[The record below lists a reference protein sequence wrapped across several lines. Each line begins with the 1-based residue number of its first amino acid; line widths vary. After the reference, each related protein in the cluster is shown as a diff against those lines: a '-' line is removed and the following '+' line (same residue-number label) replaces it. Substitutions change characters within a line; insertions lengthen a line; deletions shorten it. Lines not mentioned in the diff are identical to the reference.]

1 VDRPTQPDAGA
12 LTQLASAARE
22 CTACELY
29 KDATQTV
36 FGEGAPD
43 ARLVLVGEQPGDAED
58 VQGRPFVGPA
68 GGVLDRAL
76 AAAGIDRETVYVTNA
91 VKHFRFVQ
99 RGKRRIHAK
108 PGREHIEACHPW
120 LAKELAQVR
129 PEIVVA
135 LGATAVQALLG
146 SKYRVM
152 RDRGALIPFGD
163 LDALI
168 TIHPSAVLRMPPE
181 DRDKGFGGLVAD
193 LTIAAQAI
201 GS

>member
-1 VDRPTQPDAGA
+1 M
-12 LTQLASAARE
+12 
-22 CTACELY
+22 
-29 KDATQTV
+29 
-36 FGEGAPD
+36 
-43 ARLVLVGEQPGDAED
+43 VGEQPGDVED

-76 AAAGIDRETVYVTNA
+76 TEAGIDRETVYVTNA

-120 LAKELAQVR
+120 LEKELALIA

-135 LGATAVQALLG
+135 LGATAVTALLG

-152 RDRGALIPFGD
+152 RDRGTLIPFGGAQ
-163 LDALI
+163 ALI
-168 TIHPSAVLRMPPE
+168 TIHPSAVLRMAPE
-181 DRDKGFGGLVAD
+181 EREEAFGGLVSD
-193 LTIAAQAI
+193 LLVAAQALRT
-201 GS
+201 

>member
-36 FGEGAPD
+36 FGEGVPD
-43 ARLVLVGEQPGDAED
+43 SRLVLVGEQPGDAED

-76 AAAGIDRETVYVTNA
+76 TAAGIDRDTVYVTNA

-120 LAKELAQVR
+120 LEKELAQLR

-163 LDALI
+163 AQALI
-168 TIHPSAVLRMPPE
+168 TIHPSAVLRMPPG
-181 DRDKGFGGLVAD
+181 DRDAGLRGLVAD
-193 LTIAAQAI
+193 LTVAAQAL